1 VGFNRKTTRLSRVT
15 TWKTNNKTQ
24 GPKHVI
30 LGVKFMSNKLNENT
44 LQKDLNCRT
53 LPKIFLTWV
62 SKEKLSCYQKPITR
76 NKNQNTLF

>member
-1 VGFNRKTTRLSRVT
+1 
-15 TWKTNNKTQ
+15 
-24 GPKHVI
+24 
-30 LGVKFMSNKLNENT
+30 MSDKLNENT